1 MSESH
6 TRHPIPEWNRTIDRV
21 EFEKRNNNPMYDEP
35 TGESIIGVISSSN
48 PSKYGIYK
56 GRHVIGRDE
65 RINGGVYLGSGS
77 REEIVVDDTKSD
89 VKKDYEDLEVKKAY
103 EDLYEKLWEKVR
115 SRQEEQK
122 KLGQDN
128 NVKNGILSD
137 VFELVMEEMKYD
149 GDFAEKAADKFEDQ
163 KINLSY
169 FISAKK
175 GVCRHQALLVGYLLE
190 RLTAEGYI
198 DGKAS
203 IDRNYVSG
211 VGAHA
216 WVRYISGTTKEI
228 FIIDP
233 AQKFIGRLED
243 APGNWPYRRP
253 EEM

>member
-1 MSESH
+1 MSEL
-6 TRHPIPEWNRTIDRV
+6 PQNNEANWMRTVSKI
-21 EFEKRNNNPMYDEP
+21 ELLKSLNSPLYEEP
-35 TGESIIGVISSSN
+35 TGESKIGVISSSN
-48 PSKYGIYK
+48 PSRYGIYK

-65 RINGGVYLGSGS
+65 RINGGVYLGSGK
-77 REEIVVDDTKSD
+77 REEIVVDDTKS
-89 VKKDYEDLEVKKAY
+89 EVKKAY
-103 EDLYEKLWEKVR
+103 EDLYEQLWEKVR
-115 SRQEEQK
+115 NRQKEQEE
-122 KLGQDN
+122 LGQDN
-128 NVKNGILSD
+128 NIKNGILSD
-137 VFELVMEEMKYD
+137 VFALVMEKMQYD
-149 GDFAEKAADKFEDQ
+149 SDFADKAGDEFEDQ

-169 FISAKK
+169 FINAKK

-198 DGKAS
+198 DGKVS
-203 IDRNYVSG
+203 IDRNSVAG

-216 WVRYISGTTKEI
+216 WVRYTSGTTGDI

>member
-6 TRHPIPEWNRTIDRV
+6 TRHPIPEWDRTIGRTK
-21 EFEKRNNNPMYDEP
+21 FEKRNKNPMYDEP
-35 TGESIIGVISSSN
+35 TGESKLGE
-48 PSKYGIYK
+48 YGAYK
-56 GRHVIGRDE
+56 DRRVIGRDE
-65 RINGGVYLGSGS
+65 IINGGVYLGSGN

-89 VKKDYEDLEVKKAY
+89 VKKDYVDLEVKKAY
-103 EDLYEKLWEKVR
+103 EGLYEQLWEKVR
-115 SRQEEQK
+115 SRQKEQK
-122 KLGQDN
+122 ELGQHND
-128 NVKNGILSD
+128 VKNGILSD

-149 GDFAEKAADKFEDQ
+149 GDFAEKAAIKFKDQ

-169 FISAKK
+169 FINAKK
-175 GVCRHQALLVGYLLE
+175 GVCRHQALLVGYLLQ

-216 WVRYISGTTKEI
+216 WVRYESGTSGKI
-228 FIIDP
+228 YILDP

-243 APGNWPYRRP
+243 APGNWPYKRP